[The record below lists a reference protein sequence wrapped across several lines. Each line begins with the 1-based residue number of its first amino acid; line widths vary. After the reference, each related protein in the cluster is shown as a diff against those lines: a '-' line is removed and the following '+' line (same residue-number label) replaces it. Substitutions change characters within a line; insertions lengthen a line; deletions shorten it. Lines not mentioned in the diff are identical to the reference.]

1 MTRFTLNG
9 APVSSAAHPLARL
22 LDVLRDELGD
32 LSVKEGCGEGECGAC
47 SVMLDG
53 RLANACLLP
62 LGRVDGCEVTTMAG
76 VRETPRGKAIV
87 AAFAREGA
95 VQCGFCTP
103 GLVMAAEAL
112 LAADPEPDEKAIRAG
127 LSGNL
132 CRCTGY
138 EIVVRAVAAAARE
151 ATGRW

>member
-9 APVSSAAHPLARL
+9 TPVSSASHPLARL

-32 LSVKEGCGEGECGAC
+32 TSVKEGCGEGECGAC
-47 SVMLDG
+47 SVLLDG
-53 RLANACLLP
+53 RLVNACLLP
-62 LGRVDGCEVTTMAG
+62 LGRVDGCTVATMAG
-76 VRETPRGKAIV
+76 VRETPRGRAIV
-87 AAFAREGA
+87 EAFAREGA

-112 LAADPEPDEKAIRAG
+112 LAADPAPDEKAIRDG

-138 EIVVRAVAAAARE
+138 ETVVRAVAAAARE

>member
-9 APVSSAAHPLARL
+9 VEVSSASHPLTRL
-22 LDVLRDELGD
+22 LDVLRDEMGD
-32 LSVKEGCGEGECGAC
+32 LSLKEGCGEGECGAC
-47 SVMLDG
+47 SVLLDG

-62 LGRVDGCEVTTMAG
+62 LGRADGCTIVTMAG
-76 VRETPRGKAIV
+76 VRETPRGKALV
-87 AAFAREGA
+87 EAFAREGA

-112 LAADPEPDEKAIRAG
+112 LSADPAPDGEAIRAG
-127 LSGNL
+127 LAGNL

-138 EIVVRAVAAAARE
+138 EAVVRAVAAAARE
-151 ATGRW
+151 GRGRW

>member
-1 MTRFTLNG
+1 VIRFTLNSR
-9 APVSSAAHPLARL
+9 PVSSASHPLTRL

-47 SVMLDG
+47 SVLLDG

-62 LGRVDGCEVTTMAG
+62 LGRVEGCAVVTMAG
-76 VRETPRGKAIV
+76 VRDTPRGRSLV
-87 AAFAREGA
+87 EAFAREGA

-112 LAADPEPDEKAIRAG
+112 LSADPAPDERAIRVG

-138 EIVVRAVAAAARE
+138 ETVVRAVAAAARE
-151 ATGRW
+151 GRGRW

>member
-9 APVSSAAHPLARL
+9 VEVSSTSHPLTRL
-22 LDVLRDELGD
+22 LDVLRDEMGD
-32 LSVKEGCGEGECGAC
+32 LSLKEGCGEGECGAC
-47 SVMLDG
+47 SVLLDG

-62 LGRVDGCEVTTMAG
+62 LGRADGCTIVTMVG
-76 VRETPRGKAIV
+76 VRETPRGRALV
-87 AAFAREGA
+87 EAFAREGA

-112 LAADPEPDEKAIRAG
+112 LSADPAPDGEAIRAG
-127 LSGNL
+127 LAGNL

-138 EIVVRAVAAAARE
+138 EAVVRAVAAAARE
-151 ATGRW
+151 GRGRW

>member
-1 MTRFTLNG
+1 VTRFTLNG
-9 APVSSAAHPLARL
+9 VEVSSASHPLTRL
-22 LDVLRDELGD
+22 LDVLRDAMGD
-32 LSVKEGCGEGECGAC
+32 LSLKEGCGEGECGAC
-47 SVMLDG
+47 SVLLDG

-62 LGRVDGCEVTTMAG
+62 LGRADGCTIVTMVG
-76 VRETPRGKAIV
+76 VRETPRGKALV
-87 AAFAREGA
+87 EAFAREGA

-112 LAADPEPDEKAIRAG
+112 LSADPAPDGEAIRVG

-138 EIVVRAVAAAARE
+138 EAVVRAVAAAARE
-151 ATGRW
+151 GRGRW

>member
-9 APVSSAAHPLARL
+9 VEVSSASHPLTRL

-32 LSVKEGCGEGECGAC
+32 LSLKEGCGEGECGAC
-47 SVMLDG
+47 SVLLDG

-62 LGRVDGCEVTTMAG
+62 LGRADGCTIVTMAG
-76 VRETPRGKAIV
+76 VRETPRGKALV
-87 AAFAREGA
+87 EAFAREGA

-112 LAADPEPDEKAIRAG
+112 LSADPAPDSEAIRVG

-138 EIVVRAVAAAARE
+138 EAVVRAVAAAARE
-151 ATGRW
+151 GRGRW

>member
-1 MTRFTLNG
+1 VTRFTLNG
-9 APVSSAAHPLARL
+9 APVSSDAHPLARL

-32 LSVKEGCGEGECGAC
+32 TSVKEGCGEGECGAC
-47 SVMLDG
+47 SVLLDG
-53 RLANACLLP
+53 RLVNACLLP
-62 LGRVDGCEVTTMAG
+62 LGRVDGCAVTTMAG

-112 LAADPEPDEKAIRAG
+112 LAADPAPDETAIRAG

-138 EIVVRAVAAAARE
+138 QAVVRAVAAAARE
-151 ATGRW
+151 ATRR

>member
-1 MTRFTLNG
+1 VTRFTLNG
-9 APVSSAAHPLARL
+9 VPVSSDAHPLARL

-62 LGRVDGCEVTTMAG
+62 LGRVDGCAVTTMAG

-112 LAADPEPDEKAIRAG
+112 LAADPAPDEIAIRAG

-138 EIVVRAVAAAARE
+138 QAVVRAVAAAARE
-151 ATGRW
+151 STGRW